1 MVEHATP
8 DAYGL
13 EPSAG
18 FEIVEGAR
26 GDAEPLRCFLT
37 GEEGVVGIGASKRLQ
52 FLSKCLHLP
61 AEAAEEPVYFIRK
74 RRFRTRLGLAGSV
87 RVG

>member
-1 MVEHATP
+1 MVEHAPP
-8 DAYGL
+8 DTYGL

-37 GEEGVVGIGASKRLQ
+37 GEEGVVGIGASERLQ
-52 FLSKCLHLP
+52 LLSEGVNFP